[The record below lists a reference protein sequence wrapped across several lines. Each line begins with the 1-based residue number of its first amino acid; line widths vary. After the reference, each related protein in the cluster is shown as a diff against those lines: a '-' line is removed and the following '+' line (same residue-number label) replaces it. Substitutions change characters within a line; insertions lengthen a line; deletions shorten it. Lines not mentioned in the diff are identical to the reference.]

1 MFMVNTSREEWGAAV
16 ERLLHHGNAPLAVAL
31 TDIDGF
37 APFNE
42 RRGWEEGDRVLK
54 AWERTLRSNAPS
66 DAVVSRL
73 GGDEFGVI
81 LPGSSAENA
90 LILLEEIRG
99 HFASHAVEDPP
110 IDVSVGIAAKPPHAS
125 TAEELIRAA
134 GEALMRAKR
143 EGRGRVAIYV
153 EEKMTLKSN
162 YYSRASLD
170 RLSKLS
176 GATSRTEASLLRE
189 ALDDL
194 FEKHR
199 DDL

>member
-1 MFMVNTSREEWGAAV
+1 MFMVNTKREEWGAAV
-16 ERLLHHGNAPLAVAL
+16 ERALHHGNVPVAVAL

-37 APFNE
+37 ARFNDA
-42 RRGWEEGDRVLK
+42 RGHAEGDRVLK
-54 AWERTLRSNAPS
+54 LWEKALRSNAPH
-66 DAVVSRL
+66 DAFVSRL

-81 LPGSSAENA
+81 LPGSSPESA
-90 LILLEEIRG
+90 LILLEEIRS

-110 IDVSVGIAAKPPHAS
+110 IDVSVGIAAAPPHGS

-153 EEKMTLKSN
+153 EEKMTMKSN

-176 GATSRTEASLLRE
+176 GATSRTDASLLRE

-194 FEKHR
+194 FEKYR